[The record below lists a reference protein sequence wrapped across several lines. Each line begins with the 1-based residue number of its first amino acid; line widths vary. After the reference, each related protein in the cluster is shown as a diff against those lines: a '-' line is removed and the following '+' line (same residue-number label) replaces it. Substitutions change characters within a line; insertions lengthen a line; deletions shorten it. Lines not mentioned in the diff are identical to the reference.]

1 LKSLSICLVTFLFY
15 TMVDQFKHKFHIH
28 SYFIVEETFS
38 IARNKRKKEYKK
50 TINQFTYPGL

>member
-1 LKSLSICLVTFLFY
+1 
-15 TMVDQFKHKFHIH
+15 MVDQFKHKFHIH